1 VAGVLDQ
8 VDHLLIASTD
18 GFTGI
23 VVVRDNT
30 DIGNGAATLGAAVLV
45 LGALGVL
52 VNVLASSMGPA
63 DDVADD
69 PWDGHTLEW
78 ATTSP
83 PPPNN
88 FDEVALVTS
97 ATPVLDD
104 REPADDEDAA

>member
-1 VAGVLDQ
+1 
-8 VDHLLIASTD
+8 
-18 GFTGI
+18 
-23 VVVRDNT
+23 
-30 DIGNGAATLGAAVLV
+30 
-45 LGALGVL
+45 
-52 VNVLASSMGPA
+52 MGPA